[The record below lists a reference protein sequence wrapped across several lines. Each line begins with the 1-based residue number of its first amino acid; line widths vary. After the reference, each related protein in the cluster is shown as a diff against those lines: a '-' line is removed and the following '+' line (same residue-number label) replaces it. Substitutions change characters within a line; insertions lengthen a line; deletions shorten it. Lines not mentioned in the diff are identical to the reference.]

1 MSTRITVRLSNAEL
15 GALRREAAATGQ
27 PQAEVMRR
35 ALSERAVLAEIE
47 RAVAA
52 KVTAALDPVA
62 ERLANQQ
69 IALASL
75 AQRVDEIAF
84 RIDAGATREDLIKA
98 TNYLAAKN
106 GRAGGA

>member
-1 MSTRITVRLSNAEL
+1 MSTRITVRLSNTEL

-47 RAVAA
+47 RAVVA
-52 KVTAALDPVA
+52 KVATAFEPVTQ
-62 ERLANQQ
+62 RLAAQQ
-69 IALASL
+69 MTLASL

>member
-1 MSTRITVRLSNAEL
+1 MTTRITVRLSNVEV
-15 GALRREAAATGQ
+15 GALRRQAAATGL

-35 ALSERAVLAEIE
+35 ALSERAILAEIE
-47 RAVAA
+47 RAVAG
-52 KVTAALDPVA
+52 KVSTALEPVTQRFA
-62 ERLANQQ
+62 TQQ
-69 IALASL
+69 LALASL
-75 AQRVDEIAF
+75 SKRLDEIAC

>member
-1 MSTRITVRLSNAEL
+1 MSTRITVRLSNTEL

-47 RAVAA
+47 RAVVA
-52 KVTAALDPVA
+52 KVATALDPVA
-62 ERLANQQ
+62 QRLAAQQ
-69 IALASL
+69 MALACL
-75 AQRVDEIAF
+75 AQQLDGIAH
-84 RIDAGATREDLIKA
+84 RIDAGATREDLIRA

-106 GRAGGA
+106 VRAGGA

>member
-15 GALRREAAATGQ
+15 GALRREAAANGL

-47 RAVAA
+47 RAVVA
-52 KVTAALDPVA
+52 KVATALEPVA
-62 ERLANQQ
+62 QHFAAQQ
-69 IALASL
+69 MTLASL

-84 RIDAGATREDLIKA
+84 RIDVGATREDLIKA

>member
-1 MSTRITVRLSNAEL
+1 MTARITVRLSNVEL
-15 GALRREAAATGQ
+15 GALRREAAATGI

-47 RAVAA
+47 RAVAS
-52 KVTAALDPVA
+52 KVATALEPVA
-62 ERLANQQ
+62 QRLAAQQ
-69 IALASL
+69 LALAAL
-75 AQRVDEIAF
+75 AQRLDGIAF

-106 GRAGGA
+106 GCAGGV

>member
-1 MSTRITVRLSNAEL
+1 MSTRITVRLSNTEL

>member
-47 RAVAA
+47 RAVVA
-52 KVTAALDPVA
+52 KVATALEPVA
-62 ERLANQQ
+62 QNFAAQQ
-69 IALASL
+69 MMLASL
-75 AQRVDEIAF
+75 AQRVEEIAF
-84 RIDAGATREDLIKA
+84 RIDVGATREDLIKA
-98 TNYLAAKN
+98 TNYLAARN

>member
-1 MSTRITVRLSNAEL
+1 MTARITIRLSNVEL
-15 GALRREAAATGQ
+15 SALRREAAATGL
-27 PQAEVMRR
+27 PKAEVMRR

-47 RAVAA
+47 RAVTA
-52 KVTAALDPVA
+52 KVATALEPVA
-62 ERLANQQ
+62 QRLMAQQ
-69 IALASL
+69 VTLASL

-98 TNYLAAKN
+98 TNYLATKN

>member
-1 MSTRITVRLSNAEL
+1 MSTRITVRLSNVEL
-15 GALRREAAATGQ
+15 GALRREAAATGL

-47 RAVAA
+47 RAVVV
-52 KVTAALDPVA
+52 KVTAALEPVTQ
-62 ERLANQQ
+62 RLAAQQ
-69 IALASL
+69 LALASL
-75 AQRVDEIAF
+75 AQRLDGIAF
-84 RIDAGATREDLIKA
+84 RVDVGATREDLIRA